1 MLLTICPI
9 LDSHLPSARTLL
21 TSPTRIC
28 TLPVWLLLHRAKV
41 VTDIQ
46 GVKRIEATSAQLGKK
61 TRPLA
66 FFGVL
71 LLAYAISIDGV
82 SHTRSLMDLY
92 HADTQSIRYTLQ
104 TYATSSYGQHS
115 LLITMGVLQGVI
127 GAAGQPVAA
136 KISDVVGRVEM
147 LIAALTFYCIGTI
160 VEASSKS
167 IGAYA
172 GGVVI
177 YQIGFTMYTIMIQV
191 IVTDLSSLQGRLF
204 ASFIPPSPWIINTW
218 ISGNILAGF
227 VSPDPESNLWRWGL
241 GMLCIITPGKFRSSR
256 NDIVYIDLC

>member
-1 MLLTICPI
+1 MSLTRTCILLVSS
-9 LDSHLPSARTLL
+9 SHLYIAIWNDT
-21 TSPTRIC
+21 
-28 TLPVWLLLHRAKV
+28 A
-41 VTDIQ
+41 

-61 TRPLA
+61 SRPLA

-71 LLAYAISIDGV
+71 LIAYAISIDGV
-82 SHTRSLMDLY
+82 SLPYSTSNTMKC
-92 HADTQSIRYTLQ
+92 ADAQSIRYTLQ

-147 LIAALTFYCIGTI
+147 LIAALVFYCVGTI
-160 VEASSKS
+160 IEASSKS

-177 YQIGFTMYTIMIQV
+177 YQIGFTMYTIIIQV

-227 VSPDPESNLWRWGL
+227 VSTDPTSNLWRWGL
-241 GMLCIITPGKFRSSR
+241 GMLTIITPGT
-256 NDIVYIDLC
+256 